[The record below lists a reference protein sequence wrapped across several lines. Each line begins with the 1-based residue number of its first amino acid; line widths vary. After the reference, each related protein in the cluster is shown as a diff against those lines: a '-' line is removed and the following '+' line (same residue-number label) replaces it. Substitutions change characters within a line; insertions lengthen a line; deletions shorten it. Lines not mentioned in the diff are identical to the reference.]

1 MRDEQF
7 DRAMRLALQGSPPIG
22 AMPWTP
28 FATSLQGR
36 LAGGALLSRLHC
48 VLKGHSRAVVWTDF
62 SPDGRRVVTASDD
75 MTARVWDAGTGDEI
89 GILRGHTGRLNHAEF
104 SPDGRRVVT
113 ASDDGTARLWHAGT
127 GAEIAALKGHKDAV
141 NDARFGPGGIRV
153 VTASQDKT
161 ARVWDVTWATK
172 VRTEELRERVCAE
185 KLVGAAQEFNHDE
198 LVDPILS
205 GATNPCLRRGPL
217 SLDYW
222 IALPGEWWTWIQETH
237 PVN

>member
-1 MRDEQF
+1 MPDGTGVVTASF
-7 DRAMRLALQGSPPIG
+7 DKVARLWDVARGTEIV
-22 AMPWTP
+22 A
-28 FATSLQGR
+28 
-36 LAGGALLSRLHC
+36 
-48 VLKGHSRAVVWTDF
+48 LKGHTDQVRSASL
-62 SPDGRRVVTASDD
+62 SPDGRRVVTAS
-75 MTARVWDAGTGDEI
+75 E
-89 GILRGHTGRLNHAEF
+89 
-104 SPDGRRVVT
+104 
-113 ASDDGTARLWHAGT
+113 DGTARLWHAGT

-153 VTASQDKT
+153 VTASDDKT
-161 ARVWDVTWATK
+161 ARVWDVTWAIK

-222 IALPGEWWTWIQETH
+222 IRLPGEWWGWIRGADVTSAAH
-237 PVN
+237 